1 MGFGPGLWEMSMFWN
16 TARKAFVLG
25 LLLPLIAVPSAAVA
39 QGDSRDAVSP
49 EFRAWVD
56 ARAGTGQPVHW
67 VAEGGVYEYPSGR
80 KLFGMVG
87 FDSSRVI
94 WPGRPGDPVIHLT
107 RKTFAYTDP
116 QTGEVLREYNGQPV
130 TPVAYPYQMITYRQ
144 DGAQIFADVEQ
155 GAGRAVQT
163 IKARDGIRYRWI
175 GADTLAVTA
184 PIFLDFPL
192 PGGARYEAW
201 ENYDF
206 FIHQGGKVAE
216 PHQMSWQRFGSLPP
230 WAGKGKA
237 IYHLLSWRVE
247 DQNQFPPM
255 ILAWAKAA
263 MPMWLIPPA
272 DVAEVRKL
280 QQGEAVEGWAK

>member
-1 MGFGPGLWEMSMFWN
+1 MFWN

-25 LLLPLIAVPSAAVA
+25 LLLPLIAVPSGAIA
-39 QGDSRDAVSP
+39 QGNSRDAVSP

-155 GAGRAVQT
+155 GAGGRAFDPRAGGPVHPDRQ
-163 IKARDGIRYRWI
+163 RCE
-175 GADTLAVTA
+175 
-184 PIFLDFPL
+184 P
-192 PGGARYEAW
+192 PGGNQHRQRLPRP
-201 ENYDF
+201 
-206 FIHQGGKVAE
+206 QG
-216 PHQMSWQRFGSLPP
+216 QRGPG
-230 WAGKGKA
+230 AGG
-237 IYHLLSWRVE
+237 L
-247 DQNQFPPM
+247 
-255 ILAWAKAA
+255 
-263 MPMWLIPPA
+263 
-272 DVAEVRKL
+272 
-280 QQGEAVEGWAK
+280 

>member
-1 MGFGPGLWEMSMFWN
+1 MFWKS
-16 TARKAFVLG
+16 TQAALALFA
-25 LLLPLIAVPSAAVA
+25 LLPMTPALAADKPASA
-39 QGDSRDAVSP
+39 SRDAATP

-94 WPGRPGDPVIHLT
+94 WPAKAGEPVFHLT

-116 QTGEVLREYNGQPV
+116 QTGEILREFNGQPV
-130 TPVAYPYQMITYRQ
+130 TPIAYPYQMISYRQ
-144 DGAQIFADVEQ
+144 EGDQIFADVEQ
-155 GAGRAVQT
+155 GAGKDVRT
-163 IKARDGIRYRWI
+163 IRARDGIRYRWL
-175 GADTLAVTA
+175 GKDTLAVTA

-206 FIHQGGKVAE
+206 FLHRAGKLDE
-216 PHQMSWQRFGSLPP
+216 PYQMSWQRFGALPA

-237 IYHLLSWRVE
+237 IYHLVSWRDASE
-247 DQNQFPPM
+247 KEFPAPL
-255 ILAWAKAA
+255 LAWARES
-263 MPMWLIPPA
+263 MSLWLKPPA
-272 DVAEVRKL
+272 DVAEVRRL
-280 QQGEAVEGWAK
+280 QKGDAGEAWAK

>member
-1 MGFGPGLWEMSMFWN
+1 MFWN

-116 QTGEVLREYNGQPV
+116 QTG
-130 TPVAYPYQMITYRQ
+130 
-144 DGAQIFADVEQ
+144 
-155 GAGRAVQT
+155 
-163 IKARDGIRYRWI
+163 
-175 GADTLAVTA
+175 
-184 PIFLDFPL
+184 
-192 PGGARYEAW
+192 
-201 ENYDF
+201 
-206 FIHQGGKVAE
+206 
-216 PHQMSWQRFGSLPP
+216 
-230 WAGKGKA
+230 
-237 IYHLLSWRVE
+237 
-247 DQNQFPPM
+247 
-255 ILAWAKAA
+255 
-263 MPMWLIPPA
+263 
-272 DVAEVRKL
+272 
-280 QQGEAVEGWAK
+280 